1 MCLESTLKMN
11 LLFFFLLSVNV
22 LKATSVK
29 KNKNKNKQT
38 QTLSG
43 NLKMCLCCWGRISKN
58 LCVSG
63 AFHVDRRI

>member
-1 MCLESTLKMN
+1 MN

-29 KNKNKNKQT
+29 INKQK

-43 NLKMCLCCWGRISKN
+43 NLKTCLCCWGDISRN